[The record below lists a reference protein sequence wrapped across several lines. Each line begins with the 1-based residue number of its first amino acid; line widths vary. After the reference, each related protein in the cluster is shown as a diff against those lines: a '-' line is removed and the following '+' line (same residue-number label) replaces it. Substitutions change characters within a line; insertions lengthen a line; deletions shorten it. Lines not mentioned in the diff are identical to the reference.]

1 MILTLSFVGTRTADV
16 EQNTAQTLD
25 EVESVTEVAQVSQI
39 TTGNLYNSASH
50 SCCSSCDRSSNTI
63 IFHNM
68 SELSNRYPLF
78 FMQHLSTVLL
88 NFCFSFKNA
97 SVMIFFRTSD
107 IIFSLFPFYVPSLKC
122 NSMPIFRWL
131 FLNEIILSY

>member
-50 SCCSSCDRSSNTI
+50 SCCSSCDSSSNTI

-68 SELSNRYPLF
+68 SELSHRYPFFFHATSVHCSFKLLF
-78 FMQHLSTVLL
+78 LFYK
-88 NFCFSFKNA
+88 CFSYE
-97 SVMIFFRTSD
+97 FF
-107 IIFSLFPFYVPSLKC
+107 
-122 NSMPIFRWL
+122 
-131 FLNEIILSY
+131 